1 MTGDGRRRKTLLKAT
16 APEAGFTLIEVIIAL
31 VVTALAVTAL
41 VTAVGTGL
49 DVGDR
54 LEARE
59 RASLAARSLLAE
71 LGTSIPL
78 DTPEDSPRSRATLSG
93 QTDGGA
99 RWQAE
104 VTRRPSSTSLIH
116 TVDVVLTV
124 TAGDTRVRVDTI
136 RAVSPPAPGRRQ

>member
-1 MTGDGRRRKTLLKAT
+1 MTGDGRRRRTLLKAT

-78 DTPEDSPRSRATLSG
+78 DTPEDSPRSRTYA
-93 QTDGGA
+93 
-99 RWQAE
+99 
-104 VTRRPSSTSLIH
+104 
-116 TVDVVLTV
+116 
-124 TAGDTRVRVDTI
+124 VRAD
-136 RAVSPPAPGRRQ
+136 GRRCPLAGGGDPPPFLHTADPHG